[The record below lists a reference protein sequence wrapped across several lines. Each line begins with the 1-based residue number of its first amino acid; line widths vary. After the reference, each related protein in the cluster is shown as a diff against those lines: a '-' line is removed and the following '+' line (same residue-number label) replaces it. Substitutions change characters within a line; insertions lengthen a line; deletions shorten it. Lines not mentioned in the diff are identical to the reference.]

1 MNIPTIESRVASL
14 ETVQTQINERLNN
27 LEQGQRELSTRME
40 NRLISLDNRINSNFK
55 WIVALL
61 ISGMLANVG
70 TAITIILALS
80 KP

>member
-1 MNIPTIESRVASL
+1 MTIPTIESRVASL

>member
-1 MNIPTIESRVASL
+1 MNIPTL
-14 ETVQTQINERLNN
+14 ETVQSQINERLNN
-27 LEQGQRELSTRME
+27 HEQGQRELSTRME

-61 ISGMLANVG
+61 ISGMLANGG

>member
-1 MNIPTIESRVASL
+1 MNIPTL
-14 ETVQTQINERLNN
+14 ETVQSQINERLNN